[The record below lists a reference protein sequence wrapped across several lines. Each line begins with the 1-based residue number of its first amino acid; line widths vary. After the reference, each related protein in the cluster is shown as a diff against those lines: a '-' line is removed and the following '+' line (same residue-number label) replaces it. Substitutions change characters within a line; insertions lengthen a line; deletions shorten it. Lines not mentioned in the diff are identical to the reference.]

1 MGRRSSR
8 AFVYLLT
15 THPLG
20 SWATDTPSVGGYTS
34 VLSRNTPRS
43 PMATLGMSGRGK
55 AQKHFGR
62 ISTGIFFTL
71 LSTRLRLLLICFYL
85 LFYLSLL
92 VLLMPVGKE
101 QKCFSSGNIW
111 WSSPRQEPTKTC
123 MLDSLIFSK
132 RRNGTLPPS
141 WLFYLLFLTLFKRY
155 FIAVTHLYHYVRSSV
170 VSLYIDGDLL
180 QSESLIFPKWDTV
193 SNPFV
198 PPPIGVLNFDLF
210 YRERYPAV

>member
-8 AFVYLLT
+8 VFVYLLT

-43 PMATLGMSGRGK
+43 PTVTLGMSGRGK

-62 ISTGIFFTL
+62 ISTGIFF
-71 LSTRLRLLLICFYL
+71 LLLYSPIYAIPTL
-85 LFYLSLL
+85 IKMYYLSLS

-111 WSSPRQEPTKTC
+111 WSSPKQEPTKTC

-132 RRNGTLPPS
+132 RRNGTLPFLPA
-141 WLFYLLFLTLFKRY
+141 LFKVEFFSLKRY